1 MTSLSVK
8 PAAVPLASSHREAA
22 APLRLLVVARGAES
36 YGTETKMLG
45 LLEALSARGIAV
57 CLYALGEGHFVEQA
71 RALPSLPI
79 EIAPVAPPRFE
90 ARQASRLRAYAR
102 TAAASIPF
110 MRHLAAFLRKNRYDA
125 VIFCEHGLALQIGAV
140 ARRTGL
146 QAFWIM
152 ANGISGRYPLD
163 LNRRAYAFAFRHLG
177 VVPVANSDYTRST
190 LGRGVAYASKIDLGI
205 NPDRVAMPPMAQAS
219 PERDAGQIRL
229 LVMARLVE
237 SKGQLLLLKA
247 VLSDPAF
254 QAVHLI
260 ICGGPLGTPYAA
272 TLAQEAA
279 RHGASDR
286 LHLLGPVTD
295 VARYYGM
302 ADVVVSARLD
312 PEPFGLSVVEAM
324 MMAKPVLAHAAG
336 GPAETI
342 LDGVTGWHIEAPT
355 MQAFA
360 AGLSRMMADRARW
373 PQMGRAGLARAHQ
386 YYTHHA
392 MTDQLL
398 AVIAGRLGRQ

>member
-8 PAAVPLASSHREAA
+8 PAAPI
-22 APLRLLVVARGAES
+22 APSRPIADGTSLRLLVVARGAES

-45 LLEALSARGIAV
+45 FLEALSARGATV

-71 RALPSLPI
+71 RALPGLPI

-90 ARQASRLRAYAR
+90 ARRASRLRAYVR
-102 TAAASIPF
+102 TAAASLPF
-110 MRHLAAFLRKNRYDA
+110 MRHLAAFLRENRYDA
-125 VIFCEHGLALQIGAV
+125 IIFCEHGLALQIGAV

-190 LGRGVAYASKIDLGI
+190 LGRGAAYASKIDLGI
-205 NPDRVAMPPMAQAS
+205 NPDRVAVPPTAQAGLG
-219 PERDAGQIRL
+219 RDTGRIRL

-237 SKGQLLLLKA
+237 GKGQLLLLKA

-254 QAVHLI
+254 RAVHLI
-260 ICGGPLGTPYAA
+260 LCGGPLGTPYAA
-272 TLAQEAA
+272 ALAQEAA
-279 RHGASDR
+279 RHDASDR
-286 LHLLGPVTD
+286 LHLLGPVTE
-295 VARYYGM
+295 VAQHYGM

-324 MMAKPVLAHAAG
+324 MMGKPVLAHAAG

-342 LDGVTGWHIEAPT
+342 VDGVTGWHIAAPT
-355 MQAFA
+355 MAAFA
-360 AGLSRMMADRARW
+360 SGLSRMLADQARW
-373 PQMGRAGLARAHQ
+373 PQMGRAGPRPSIL
-386 YYTHHA
+386 HA
-392 MTDQLL
+392 
-398 AVIAGRLGRQ
+398 